1 MPSSAPTLLP
11 LTSSVETTLLAS
23 EELWARAHDSSDTR
37 GVREDDGV
45 AEIVRVGGER
55 GELVLRRREG
65 DGALELRVNGV
76 FVMDDRETS
85 SEELLASAAL
95 ASVRRPSR
103 VLVGGLG
110 LGYTVRALLADDRLG
125 EVVVAEI
132 EPELVAWMRSGLV
145 PSVLD
150 DPRVS
155 VVVGDVRAVV
165 ADSPD
170 GSYDA
175 ILLDVDNGPDFL
187 VYNENSAIY
196 SSSFFTVCRS
206 KLRAGG
212 VLTVWSSS
220 SSEPLR
226 AAVAAVFGSCEVT
239 PVPVAL
245 QGRGETYYVYQ
256 GLFSTA

>member
-1 MPSSAPTLLP
+1 
-11 LTSSVETTLLAS
+11 VVRKDGHVS
-23 EELWARAHDSSDTR
+23 EVARVV
-37 GVREDDGV
+37 GVR
-45 AEIVRVGGER
+45 GEV
-55 GELVLRRREG
+55 VLRRRAD

-95 ASVRRPSR
+95 SAVRRPDR

-110 LGYTVRALLADDRLG
+110 LGYTVRALLTDPRLG
-125 EVVVAEI
+125 SVVVAEI
-132 EPELVAWMRSGLV
+132 EPELVAWMRAGLV

-155 VVVGDVRAVV
+155 VAVGDVRDVV
-165 ADSPD
+165 AEAPD
-170 GSYDA
+170 ASVDA

-196 SSSFFTVCRS
+196 SSSFLGTCSV

-220 SSEPLR
+220 ASSDLEN
-226 AAVAAVFGSCEVT
+226 AVASVFGACEVK
-239 PVPVAL
+239 PVPVQL
-245 QGRGETYYVYQ
+245 QGRAETYYVYQ
-256 GLFSTA
+256 GRT

>member
-1 MPSSAPTLLP
+1 
-11 LTSSVETTLLAS
+11 
-23 EELWARAHDSSDTR
+23 
-37 GVREDDGV
+37 V
-45 AEIVRVGGER
+45 AEIARARSER
-55 GELVLRRREG
+55 GELVLRRRED

-76 FVMDDRETS
+76 FVMDDVETS

-95 ASVRRPSR
+95 ASVRRPDR

-110 LGYTVRALLADDRLG
+110 LGYTVRALLCDLRLG
-125 EVVVAEI
+125 SVVVAEI
-132 EPELVAWMRSGLV
+132 EPDLVAWMRGGLV

-165 ADSPD
+165 AAEPD
-170 GSYDA
+170 ASLDA

-196 SSSFFTVCRS
+196 TSSFLDVCRI
-206 KLRAGG
+206 KLRLGG

-220 SSEPLR
+220 SSTALE
-226 AAVAAVFGSCEVT
+226 AAVTSVFGHCMVK
-239 PVPVAL
+239 PVPVDL
-245 QGRGETYYVYQ
+245 QGRAETYYVYQ
-256 GLFSTA
+256 GSS

>member
-1 MPSSAPTLLP
+1 MPEIARGSS
-11 LTSSVETTLLAS
+11 
-23 EELWARAHDSSDTR
+23 
-37 GVREDDGV
+37 
-45 AEIVRVGGER
+45 ER
-55 GELVLRRREG
+55 GELVLRRRDD

-95 ASVRRPSR
+95 ASVRRPDR

-132 EPELVAWMRSGLV
+132 EPDLVTWMRSGLV

-150 DPRVS
+150 DPRVA

-165 ADSPD
+165 ASSSDASLD
-170 GSYDA
+170 G
-175 ILLDVDNGPDFL
+175 ILLDVDNGPGFL

-196 SSSFFTVCRS
+196 ASPFLTVCRS
-206 KLRAGG
+206 KLRTGG

-220 SSEPLR
+220 ASDALET
-226 AAVAAVFGSCEVT
+226 AVTTVFGACAVT
-239 PVPVAL
+239 PVPVTL
-245 QGRGETYYVYQ
+245 QGRAETYYVYQ
-256 GLFSTA
+256 GSLSTV

>member
-1 MPSSAPTLLP
+1 MELAKSS
-11 LTSSVETTLLAS
+11 S
-23 EELWARAHDSSDTR
+23 
-37 GVREDDGV
+37 
-45 AEIVRVGGER
+45 ER
-55 GELVLRRREG
+55 GELVLRRRD

-76 FVMDDRETS
+76 FVMDDQETS

-95 ASVRRPSR
+95 EAVPHPDR

-110 LGYTVRALLADDRLG
+110 LGYTVRALLADDRVG

-132 EPELVAWMRSGLV
+132 EPDLVSWMRTGLV

-150 DPRVS
+150 DPRVA

-165 ADSPD
+165 ADLPD
-170 GSYDA
+170 ASVDA

-187 VYNENSAIY
+187 VYNRNSAIY
-196 SSSFFTVCRS
+196 TSGFLATCRS

-220 SSEPLR
+220 ASPALES
-226 AAVAAVFGSCEVT
+226 AVTAVFGSCEVK
-239 PVPVAL
+239 PVQVAL
-245 QGRGETYYVYQ
+245 QGRDELYYVYQ
-256 GLFSTA
+256 GSS

>member
-1 MPSSAPTLLP
+1 
-11 LTSSVETTLLAS
+11 
-23 EELWARAHDSSDTR
+23 
-37 GVREDDGV
+37 
-45 AEIVRVGGER
+45 
-55 GELVLRRREG
+55 LVLRRRE

-95 ASVRRPSR
+95 DAVRRPDR

-110 LGYTVRALLADDRLG
+110 LGYTVRALLADSRVG

-132 EPELVAWMRSGLV
+132 EPDLVSWMCSGLI

-165 ADSPD
+165 TELPEASV
-170 GSYDA
+170 DA

-196 SSSFFTVCRS
+196 SSSFLAVCRS
-206 KLRAGG
+206 KLRDRG

-220 SSEPLR
+220 ASAALE
-226 AAVAAVFGSCEVT
+226 AAVSTVFGACKVT
-239 PVPVAL
+239 PVPVRL
-245 QGRGETYYVYQ
+245 QGRDETYYVYQ
-256 GLFSTA
+256 GGL

>member
-1 MPSSAPTLLP
+1 VPEIARGSS
-11 LTSSVETTLLAS
+11 
-23 EELWARAHDSSDTR
+23 
-37 GVREDDGV
+37 
-45 AEIVRVGGER
+45 ER
-55 GELVLRRREG
+55 GELVLRRRDD

-95 ASVRRPSR
+95 ASVRRPDR

-110 LGYTVRALLADDRLG
+110 LGYTVRALLTDDRLG
-125 EVVVAEI
+125 AVVVAEI
-132 EPELVAWMRSGLV
+132 EPDLVAWMRSGLV

-165 ADSPD
+165 AASSDAALD
-170 GSYDA
+170 G

-196 SSSFFTVCRS
+196 ASPFLTVCRS
-206 KLRAGG
+206 KLRTGG
-212 VLTVWSSS
+212 VLTIWSSS
-220 SSEPLR
+220 ASDVLET
-226 AAVAAVFGSCEVT
+226 AVTSVFGACAVT
-239 PVPVAL
+239 PVPVTL
-245 QGRGETYYVYQ
+245 QGRAETYYVYQ
-256 GLFSTA
+256 GSLSTV